1 MRDECIGSISIAAFQ
16 ILRYIRRREYLE
28 IPLEPGHFSKC
39 ASTTYDGINDTSGEA
54 GKIPRLCL
62 SFSTLSD
69 ESIVTIMRKKV
80 CFSLMRDTF
89 TGWKD
94 TWQRCTKNKTNTRR
108 GICSIRS
115 CFSV

>member
-1 MRDECIGSISIAAFQ
+1 MD
-16 ILRYIRRREYLE
+16 ILVN
-28 IPLEPGHFSKC
+28 

-94 TWQRCTKNKTNTRR
+94 TCGNVVQKIRQTLEEVFAQYAVVFPYEQKVKGTKKKKENHL
-108 GICSIRS
+108 
-115 CFSV
+115 